1 MRGKV
6 LGVLTLYQGNRSGN
20 LVLRVYLTQCT
31 GAKKKA
37 TKGGKVLTECGAEGK
52 ATNIKRKE

>member
-6 LGVLTLYQGNRSGN
+6 LGVFTLYQGNQSGN
-20 LVLRVYLTQCT
+20 LVLRVYLAQCT

-37 TKGGKVLTECGAEGK
+37 ARGGK
-52 ATNIKRKE
+52 IRQY